1 MGIPPRASAAEISLV
16 LLGCGAFVAVSPL
29 RLAWAHPGRTWLAP
43 FLVWALLIAL
53 SALAARGERGGRGS
67 GP

>member
-16 LLGCGAFVAVSPL
+16 LFGCGAFVVLSPL

-43 FLVWALLIAL
+43 FLVWVVLVALA
-53 SALAARGERGGRGS
+53 ALAARGERNDRG
-67 GP
+67 P